1 MHDGDDNVDDDYDN
15 MKEKHD
21 KMPNDYV
28 YRGNKDPSISR
39 VACLGVFSLLSHL
52 RVIITKS
59 QSFLLINCF
68 PEPSY
73 N

>member
-28 YRGNKDPSISR
+28 YRGNKGSFHFQGCMPRCLFFALSSSGNHHKITIISFDK
-39 VACLGVFSLLSHL
+39 VLS
-52 RVIITKS
+52 RA
-59 QSFLLINCF
+59 
-68 PEPSY
+68 
-73 N
+73 